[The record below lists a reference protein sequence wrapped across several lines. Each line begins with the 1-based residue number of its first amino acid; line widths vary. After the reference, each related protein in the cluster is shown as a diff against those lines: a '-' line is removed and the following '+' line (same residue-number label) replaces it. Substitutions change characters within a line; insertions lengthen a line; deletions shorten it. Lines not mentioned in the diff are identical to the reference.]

1 MGRIDDL
8 VSAEFASWEQRGRGW
23 QVWPEPIRP
32 EPPFQEFTGYQLPH
46 SQIEIDDGRRPGF
59 LASLFD
65 FIEKRTNPAP
75 AITDDEALE
84 PQPVSTEA
92 PLVTQFTAS
101 LPANL
106 EISDQAVC
114 AFFNS
119 LSICIEPTAFE
130 IVGTPENVSVQFASS
145 AADATP
151 LRRQLTAHFPDV
163 AFIPPK
169 DELSEL
175 WTNIDGDGLIVD
187 FGLAHEFMMPLQTAH
202 SGDPFVG
209 IIAAVSE
216 LECDESAV
224 FQVIFQCTRNPWP
237 QSVWRSVTDQN
248 GKALFINK
256 LQLIPGTKTKL
267 ASQLFG
273 AVVRVAAKASSFER
287 STEIVR
293 SLAYSLRSFTML
305 ESNHL
310 IPLENDQYPYEAH
323 EEDLLNRQSRRT
335 GMLLNREELL
345 GFVHFPS
352 DEVRCPKMVRQQART
367 RPAIRLPS
375 AGVLL
380 GYNRHAGQQ
389 TEVRLSTEQ
398 RSQHTYVIGASGTG
412 KSTFMFNLIQ
422 QDLQNGEGLGVV
434 DPHGD
439 LVDRILGIVPEDRI
453 EDVILFDP
461 TDEEY
466 SVGFNILSAHSELE
480 RNLLASD
487 LVSAFQRLSTSW
499 GDQLNAVL
507 NNAILAFLESDSGG
521 TLSDL
526 QRFLIDSEFRRNFLR
541 TVRDSEIVYYWEKA
555 FPQLGGNKSIGPV
568 LTRLNDFLAQKRIRH
583 IVSQR
588 QNHLDFANIIDTG
601 KIFLAK
607 LPKGLIGDKNAFLLG
622 SLLVSKFQ
630 QTAMS
635 RQRLTAEERRD
646 FWLYLDEF
654 PNFITSSMAEILSGV
669 RKYRLGLILAHQELH
684 QLQKDSSVA
693 SAALSNPLTRI
704 CFRVGDD
711 DARRLAPGFSNF
723 EARDLQ
729 NLAKGEAIVRIERS
743 DHDFNLAVPLP
754 AAPDEKAAKAIRERV
769 VTASRKKY
777 AVLRNQ
783 IEARDDS
790 VLRPPDKPSVAPES
804 APQPVI
810 APPQPAIPKEQLA
823 PTPSSPP
830 ALGRG
835 GAQHT
840 LIQARIKAAA
850 EDCGFRVTC
859 EGAVSETKG
868 SADLILQKEG
878 YSIACEISVTTTI
891 DHEFGNITKCLKGGF
906 NAIAVIS
913 TKKAWLKAIAEAVS
927 GALGISE
934 AAKISYFTP
943 DQFIEHLANLPVAVA
958 TPPAAAVETVT
969 TSRGFKVKRSAPKL
983 SPEERRLRE
992 EEANKTIA
1000 DIIQKK
1006 LE

>member
-1 MGRIDDL
+1 MGRIDEL
-8 VSAEFASWEQRGRGW
+8 VSLEFSKWEQRGRGW
-23 QVWPEPIRP
+23 RVWPETVRP
-32 EPPFQEFTGYQLPH
+32 EPPYEEFSGYRLAESHLPT
-46 SQIEIDDGRRPGF
+46 DDGRKPGL

-65 FIEKRTNPAP
+65 SLARSISPIPAVT
-75 AITDDEALE
+75 AHEAVEAE
-84 PQPVSTEA
+84 PVLSEA
-92 PLVTQFTAS
+92 PLVAELAAS

-106 EISDQAVC
+106 DVADQAVC
-114 AFFNS
+114 AFLNS
-119 LSICIEPTAFE
+119 LSVCIEPTGFE
-130 IVGTPENVSVQFASS
+130 IVGSPDTISIQFASS
-145 AADATP
+145 PADEAP
-151 LRRQLTAHFPDV
+151 LQRQLTAHFPDL
-163 AFIPPK
+163 AFTPTR
-169 DELSEL
+169 DNLSAL
-175 WTNIDGDGLIVD
+175 WTQIDGDGLIVD
-187 FGLAHEFMMPLQTAH
+187 FGLAHEFMMPLLTAH
-202 SGDPFVG
+202 SSDPCVG
-209 IIAAVSE
+209 VIAAMSE
-216 LECDESAV
+216 LERDEAAV
-224 FQVIFQCTRNPWP
+224 FQVIFQGVRNPWP
-237 QSVWRSVTDQN
+237 ASVWRAVTDRN

-267 ASQLFG
+267 TSQLFG
-273 AVVRVAAKASSFER
+273 AVVRVAAKATSFER

-310 IPLENDQYPYEAH
+310 IPLENDEYPYEAH

-352 DEVRCPKMVRQQART
+352 DEVRCPKIVRQQART
-367 RPAIRLPS
+367 RPAIRLPA
-375 AGVLL
+375 AGILL

-389 TEVRLSTEQ
+389 SEVRLSTEQ

-412 KSTFMFNLIQ
+412 KSTFMFNLIY
-422 QDLQNGEGLGVV
+422 QDLRNGEGLGVV

-439 LVDRILGIVPEDRI
+439 LVDRILGIIPEERI

-466 SVGFNILSAHSELE
+466 SVGFNILSAHSDLE

-507 NNAILAFLESDSGG
+507 NNAILAFLESNRGG

-526 QRFLIDSEFRRNFLR
+526 QRFLIDPEFRNSFLKS
-541 TVRDSEIVYYWEKA
+541 VRDPEIVYYWQKA

-588 QNHLDFANIIDTG
+588 ENRLDFANIIDTG

-635 RQRLTAEERRD
+635 RQRLAAEQRRD
-646 FWLYLDEF
+646 YWLYLDEF

-704 CFRVGDD
+704 CFRVGDE
-711 DARRLAPGFSNF
+711 DARKLAQGFSNF

-754 AAPDEKAAKAIRERV
+754 EAADENDAKAIRERV

-777 AVLRNQ
+777 AVLRSQ
-783 IEARDDS
+783 IDTRESTTPTHVESTAAPQER
-790 VLRPPDKPSVAPES
+790 VPNPLTPLAIRREQVAPSPS
-804 APQPVI
+804 A
-810 APPQPAIPKEQLA
+810 L
-823 PTPSSPP
+823 P

-835 GAQHT
+835 GAQHQ
-840 LIQARIKAAA
+840 LLQARIKAAA
-850 EDCGFRVTC
+850 EGHGFRVTC
-859 EGAVSETKG
+859 EGTIADTKG
-868 SADLILQKEG
+868 SADLVLEKER

-891 DHEFGNITKCLKGGF
+891 DHEFGNIIKCLKGGF
-906 NAIAVIS
+906 NAVAVIS
-913 TKKAWLKAIAEAVS
+913 IRKAWLKEIAETVA
-927 GALGISE
+927 GALGADE

-943 DQFIEHLANLPVAVA
+943 DQFIEHLTKLQGSIA
-958 TPPAAAVETVT
+958 TPPVAPTETVT
-969 TSRGFKVKRSAPKL
+969 IRRGFKVKRSAPRL
-983 SPEERRLRE
+983 SPEDRRLRE
-992 EEANKTIA
+992 EDANKTIA
-1000 DIIQKK
+1000 EIIRNK